1 MANEFME
8 GAQGAMSIFQTS
20 AMMANYQALN
30 EDRVERRQLR
40 LMELQ
45 RKETE
50 DKQQEMQRD
59 YNLSALAS
67 DPDKV
72 PLDTAL
78 NHLNSMAA
86 KYGNNVKVYRQDYDR
101 FVGKVDSLFSRTDLP
116 NAEQRRE
123 EVGKLADEASSHPAY
138 LRGLSSKKA
147 RLEDW
152 IARPA
157 ASAAFEATGFSPA
170 RTEHLLQN
178 LRPGEAIGLLKDGD
192 WRKAA
197 IYTQASDAIRKV
209 ANGEEMAD
217 GELPQALTAVYGA
230 GGKLGETGAEIVK
243 GTTGESQYN
252 LAQKDVDSLN
262 KTVAT
267 PFAKLFGMIPQD
279 KAIKSMVFTS
289 AIEDPASS
297 LGKHL
302 KPEQNKQFQ
311 ESIGKMEMVSEQAQK
326 KLQDLTARY
335 KIAKA
340 NPMTTPGDLI
350 LLDQQ
355 MDIERQKTSALM
367 EPFKRYTA
375 FKEEPTEANFQAIT
389 GAGKHLDETL
399 RKWEGSKQKLLTVSE
414 QKVQQEIE
422 TGKVTLATKQATN
435 DAQEALLTAVSSA
448 GLDRSQEK
456 EIRALA
462 APIVSAMNAK
472 HGAKLDVDELLKGY
486 KASESTMTIKYPAE
500 GERKDIAE
508 AQNLLQSYNMMEALY
523 EPGYVGMVQGKMGS
537 VQEATGAI
545 TQKQADFYQVMDNVA
560 RNQRKLFGGV
570 AVTPTEL
577 KLLLG
582 TIPHRGMSDTQWESS
597 VRMNKIMMGG
607 DASAKVEVLKELG
620 FKTPEKTAK
629 AIQDAVN
636 KAKTEVTQGA
646 AKTPTSAGQWY
657 DRIRKEHPKMSP
669 AEIKAKAAAAMR
681 GEPE

>member
-1 MANEFME
+1 
-8 GAQGAMSIFQTS
+8 
-20 AMMANYQALN
+20 
-30 EDRVERRQLR
+30 
-40 LMELQ
+40 
-45 RKETE
+45 
-50 DKQQEMQRD
+50 
-59 YNLSALAS
+59 
-67 DPDKV
+67 
-72 PLDTAL
+72 
-78 NHLNSMAA
+78 
-86 KYGNNVKVYRQDYDR
+86 
-101 FVGKVDSLFSRTDLP
+101 
-116 NAEQRRE
+116 
-123 EVGKLADEASSHPAY
+123 
-138 LRGLSSKKA
+138 
-147 RLEDW
+147 
-152 IARPA
+152 
-157 ASAAFEATGFSPA
+157 
-170 RTEHLLQN
+170 
-178 LRPGEAIGLLKDGD
+178 
-192 WRKAA
+192 
-197 IYTQASDAIRKV
+197 
-209 ANGEEMAD
+209 
-217 GELPQALTAVYGA
+217 
-230 GGKLGETGAEIVK
+230 
-243 GTTGESQYN
+243 
-252 LAQKDVDSLN
+252 
-262 KTVAT
+262 
-267 PFAKLFGMIPQD
+267 
-279 KAIKSMVFTS
+279 
-289 AIEDPASS
+289 
-297 LGKHL
+297 
-302 KPEQNKQFQ
+302 
-311 ESIGKMEMVSEQAQK
+311 
-326 KLQDLTARY
+326 
-335 KIAKA
+335 
-340 NPMTTPGDLI
+340 
-350 LLDQQ
+350 

-422 TGKVTLATKQATN
+422 TGKVTLTTKQATN

-545 TQKQADFYQVMDNVA
+545 AQKQADFYQVMDNVA
-560 RNQRKLFGGV
+560 RGQRKLFGGI
-570 AVTPTEL
+570 AVTPVEL

-597 VRMNKIMMGG
+597 VRINKIIMGG
-607 DASAKVEVLKELG
+607 SASAQIEALKELG